1 MKKTV
6 AIDKAPAAIGPYSQ
20 AVWIGDFLF
29 CSGQL
34 GVDPSRGALV
44 EGGVRPQA
52 EQSLKNIETVLASQ
66 GLAPVNVVKT
76 TVFLTDMANFKEV
89 NEAYG
94 KVFESEQPA
103 RSCVAVAALPM
114 GGLVEIEVVAH
125 R

>member
-6 AIDKAPAAIGPYSQ
+6 AVDNAPAAIGPYSQ
-20 AVWIGDFLF
+20 AIWVGDFLF

-34 GVDPSRGALV
+34 GIDPSKGVLI
-44 EGGVRPQA
+44 EGGVGRQA
-52 EQSLKNIETVLASQ
+52 EQSLKNIRAILESQ
-66 GLAPVNVVKT
+66 GLTPASVVKT

-94 KVFESEQPA
+94 KVFDSEQPA
-103 RSCVAVAALPM
+103 RSCVAVSALPM